1 MRRFFICMLLVL
13 AMALPV
19 NTLAETTAAPA
30 ANETGALR
38 VYLKSLGAPTQLNV
52 TLAGS
57 YSLNGKTGFRFK
69 SGTTLGV
76 SIEDGAIWLD
86 CGGISICAGDT
97 LTLTRHRQDGENGLY
112 ISGSSKGG
120 LYGGS
125 LEISLVSG
133 ALMPIRIG
141 MKIGRAS
148 CRERV

>member
-38 VYLKSLGAPTQLNV
+38 VCLKSLGAPTQLNV

-112 ISGSSKGG
+112 ISGSQRGG

-125 LEISLVSG
+125 LEISLLSG
-133 ALMPIRIG
+133 ALRPVLIID
-141 MKIGRAS
+141 I
-148 CRERV
+148 

>member
-38 VYLKSLGAPTQLNV
+38 VCLKSLGAPTQLNV

-76 SIEDGAIWLD
+76 SI
-86 CGGISICAGDT
+86 
-97 LTLTRHRQDGENGLY
+97 
-112 ISGSSKGG
+112 
-120 LYGGS
+120 
-125 LEISLVSG
+125 
-133 ALMPIRIG
+133 
-141 MKIGRAS
+141 
-148 CRERV
+148 